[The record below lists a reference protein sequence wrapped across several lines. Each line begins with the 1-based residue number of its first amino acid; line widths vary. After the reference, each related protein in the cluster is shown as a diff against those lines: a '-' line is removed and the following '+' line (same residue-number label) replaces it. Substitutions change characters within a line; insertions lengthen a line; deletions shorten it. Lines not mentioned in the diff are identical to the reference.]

1 MSASGHGTRGASD
14 LPSGRGDASELRPGR
29 GPGSNGAAHD
39 GGRGIRD
46 QIARYRGSFIAVL
59 SMIVIAAAVGGYV
72 LANER
77 LSLPSWFPVLG
88 HEHFTLK
95 AYFSSAQALAP
106 GQGQEVTIA
115 GAKIG
120 EVSSVEL
127 RNGRALVSMELTPKY
142 ARVYHDA
149 TLLMRPKTSLNDMTI
164 EVEPGNPST
173 GRLESGAVIPISQTS
188 PNVNFDQFLASL
200 DTETRAYLQELL
212 AAAAE
217 GLHGNGANLSAAF
230 KRFDPLARNSEEIT
244 AELQRYHT
252 NIAGSIHNFTILMQA
267 LAGVEKEIAEL
278 VESSNRVFR
287 VFASQ
292 NHAVQRTLQLL
303 PGALSKTQSGLG
315 RLATAAH
322 VLGPTLTA
330 LHPFAAALAPAQEA
344 SQPFLRETT
353 PIIANEI
360 RPFTREASPVVAK
373 LKPALSTFAQAL
385 PGLTTSFSILNELV
399 NELGYN
405 PGPNQ
410 GGFIFFADWLSH
422 NFNSIYSIAD
432 SHGALGN
439 TLAYSNCGL
448 LSVLEPAARADPA
461 VKLLIGL
468 FNFPHPKECPPL
480 AGSGATA
487 ASVARAA
494 SVASAASAGET
505 RRSATTSAAHDARRT
520 RTGPLTRHA
529 RRAHAERQSAEGGR

>member
-1 MSASGHGTRGASD
+1 MST
-14 LPSGRGDASELRPGR
+14 SGRGAQRGPSGLEQARGSATELRPGQ
-29 GPGSNGAAHD
+29 GPGQNGAAQAD
-39 GGRGIRD
+39 GGRGVRD
-46 QIARYRGSFIAVL
+46 QIRRYRGSFLAVV
-59 SMIVIAAAVGGYV
+59 SMIVIAVAVGGYV
-72 LANER
+72 LTNER

-106 GQGQEVTIA
+106 GQGQAVTIA

-120 EVSSVEL
+120 EVSSVDL
-127 RNGRALVSMELTPKY
+127 RNGRALVTMELTPKY
-142 ARVYHDA
+142 ARIYHDA
-149 TLLMRPKTSLNDMTI
+149 TLLMRPKTQLQDMTI
-164 EVEPGNPST
+164 EVEPGNPAT
-173 GRLESGAVIPISQTS
+173 GRLESGAVIPISQTT

-230 KRFDPLARNSEEIT
+230 KRFDPLARNTEEIT
-244 AELQRYHT
+244 AELQRYHA
-252 NIAGSIHNFTILMQA
+252 NIAGSIHNFTVLIQA
-267 LAGVEKEIAEL
+267 LAEVEKEIAEL
-278 VESSNRVFR
+278 VDSSNRVFR

-292 NHAVQRTLQLL
+292 DHAVQRTLQLL

-315 RLATAAH
+315 KLATAAH
-322 VLGPTLTA
+322 VLGPTLTE
-330 LHPFAAALAPAQEA
+330 LHPFAAALGPAQQA

-353 PIIANEI
+353 PIIANQI
-360 RPFTREASPVVAK
+360 RPFTREASPAVAK
-373 LKPALSTFAQAL
+373 LKPALTSFSQAL
-385 PGLTTSFSILNELV
+385 PGLTVSFSILNELV

-410 GGFIFFADWLSH
+410 GGFLFFADWLGH
-422 NFNSIYSIAD
+422 NFNSIYSLAD
-432 SHGALGN
+432 AHGALGN

-448 LSVLEPAARADPA
+448 LSVLEGAAREDPS

-480 AGSGATA
+480 GGSAATA
-487 ASVARAA
+487 ASAAHARP
-494 SVASAASAGET
+494 
-505 RRSATTSAAHDARRT
+505 SATTSGAHDARRAG
-520 RTGPLTRHA
+520 TGSLTRHA
-529 RRAHAERQSAEGGR
+529 PLADAAERRSTGHGR